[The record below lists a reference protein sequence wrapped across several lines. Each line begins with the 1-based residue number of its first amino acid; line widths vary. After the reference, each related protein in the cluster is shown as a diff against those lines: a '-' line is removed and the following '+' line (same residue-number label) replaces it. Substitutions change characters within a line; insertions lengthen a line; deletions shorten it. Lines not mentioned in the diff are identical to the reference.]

1 MWVTRALISLPSIY
15 NFAMSPTRDTSRWIG
30 GLLALCLL
38 LLLPGAVAAQE
49 PTDAP
54 TINEVAQELYCPLCS
69 GLTVDV
75 CELEVCADMRDVIAQ
90 KLAAGESKTQIKA
103 YFVEQYGQKVV
114 GHPATEG
121 FHLTAWLVPF
131 AALLGAA
138 AVLVLWLRRRPAAP
152 ALQPIVPTL
161 APDERA
167 RLERELQRLED
178 S

>member
-1 MWVTRALISLPSIY
+1 MSDTRRFHHWLA
-15 NFAMSPTRDTSRWIG
+15 
-30 GLLALCLL
+30 GLFALCLL
-38 LLLPGAVAAQE
+38 LLLPGALAAQE

-54 TINEVAQELYCPLCS
+54 TVNEVAQELYCPLCS

-75 CELEVCADMRDVIAQ
+75 CELEVCGDMREVIAQ
-90 KLAAGESKTQIKA
+90 KLEAGESKEQIKA

-131 AALLGAA
+131 FALLGAA
-138 AVLVLWLRRRPAAP
+138 AVLLVWLRRRPAAP
-152 ALQPIVPTL
+152 ALRPIAPTL

-167 RLERELQRLED
+167 RLERELQRLEEG
-178 S
+178 